1 MEGGKKG
8 KKENNLD
15 CGEKPTETSR
25 RFNGL
30 NHDHLLNLGGGRKKR
45 AYQHEN
51 LFFFSIQSSVNHRAN
66 VQQNLQLQ
74 GVLR

>member
-15 CGEKPTETSR
+15 CGEESAETSR

-30 NHDHLLNLGGGRKKR
+30 NHDHLLNLGGGRKK
-45 AYQHEN
+45 ELTN
-51 LFFFSIQSSVNHRAN
+51 MKIFFLFFFLYSEQC
-66 VQQNLQLQ
+66 
-74 GVLR
+74 